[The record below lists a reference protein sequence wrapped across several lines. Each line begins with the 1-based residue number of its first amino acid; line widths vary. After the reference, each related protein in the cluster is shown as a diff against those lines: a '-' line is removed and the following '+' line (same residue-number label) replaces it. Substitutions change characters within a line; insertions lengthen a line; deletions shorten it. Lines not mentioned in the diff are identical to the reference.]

1 MSCNQAAMKKHGRT
15 NTAMHCNL
23 TDCEWE
29 LIEPLLPE
37 QGCGGR
43 PRTTDLRRIVDAMQ
57 HLPGTGCQWRALPDA
72 HPPFS
77 TVRNCF
83 HAWSKSGVL
92 TRMLQRL
99 QECARHLVGRS
110 PGPGAGIIDSRGV
123 KTTAC
128 GGPRGHDAGRKIKGR
143 KRHVVTDVEG
153 FPVGIVVHP
162 ASVQDRDGA
171 SGVVQGVLA
180 KAPGITRLRAD
191 GGHAGPRLE
200 KALKEPDAGV
210 DLDIVRKARDGK
222 GFEVLPRRWV
232 VERTFAWMG
241 RCRHLSRDHERTMAS
256 SEGWVT
262 LAACR
267 FPMRGIARVMEE
279 KGMESVQ
286 S

>member
-1 MSCNQAAMKKHGRT
+1 MGGQT
-15 NTAMHCNL
+15 LHCNL

-57 HLPGTGCQWRALPDA
+57 HLPGTGCQWRSLPDA

-110 PGPGAGIIDSRGV
+110 PGPGAGRR
-123 KTTAC
+123 T
-128 GGPRGHDAGRKIKGR
+128 RGR

-153 FPVGIVVHP
+153 SPVGIVVHP

-171 SGVVQGVLA
+171 SGVVQGALA